1 MPLPALDPVALA
13 RYKRASE
20 DARSLPPNLLTN
32 SQRLKLY
39 ALFKQAEGPAP
50 ESGPSR
56 FDAVARAKWEAWN
69 DVRSLSAEQA
79 VESYC
84 SIIEGLVAI
93 TGGAAA
99 ALSPANGHAGAAA
112 GESGSG
118 APEEAVVTVVGE
130 AVVAEAAPADSAG
143 EAVAAASFAPPP
155 ALSPA
160 PTRTARQPP
169 ELAAEP
175 EVEAQRWAATALSL
189 APGATFEV
197 PIFVPEPSRCRYSFT
212 VAAADGSVVG
222 FSIGLLGMKP
232 QATARAAQ
240 HDGEIEV
247 PGGVGGMLV
256 VTLDNNNSMFS
267 NTVVACEVVTEPL
280 SQLAAVSRFRE
291 RQLLRHNLF
300 QAQEE
305 LAAQDDALAAIAAE
319 EVVLQD
325 ELEKAQAAVEAAA
338 QRIAA
343 NSARGS
349 AVETRKCELQDEVRA
364 LQAGVGKMLW
374 EATQPPA
381 LLPPHRLSL
390 ALSPPLP
397 LSPSAS
403 ASPLPLRG

>member
-69 DVRSLSAEQA
+69 DVRSLSADQA

-374 EATQPPA
+374 EVLRASWREALKPQPHSKADAKMATHEP
-381 LLPPHRLSL
+381 
-390 ALSPPLP
+390 
-397 LSPSAS
+397 
-403 ASPLPLRG
+403 

>member
-374 EATQPPA
+374 EVLRASWREALKPQPHSKADAKMATHEP
-381 LLPPHRLSL
+381 
-390 ALSPPLP
+390 
-397 LSPSAS
+397 
-403 ASPLPLRG
+403 

>member
-1 MPLPALDPVALA
+1 
-13 RYKRASE
+13 
-20 DARSLPPNLLTN
+20 
-32 SQRLKLY
+32 
-39 ALFKQAEGPAP
+39 
-50 ESGPSR
+50 
-56 FDAVARAKWEAWN
+56 
-69 DVRSLSAEQA
+69 
-79 VESYC
+79 
-84 SIIEGLVAI
+84 
-93 TGGAAA
+93 
-99 ALSPANGHAGAAA
+99 
-112 GESGSG
+112 
-118 APEEAVVTVVGE
+118 
-130 AVVAEAAPADSAG
+130 
-143 EAVAAASFAPPP
+143 
-155 ALSPA
+155 
-160 PTRTARQPP
+160 
-169 ELAAEP
+169 
-175 EVEAQRWAATALSL
+175 VEAQRWAATALSL

-300 QAQEE
+300 QSQEE

-349 AVETRKCELQDEVRA
+349 AVETRKNELQDEVRA
-364 LQAGVGKMLW
+364 LQASVGKMLW
-374 EATQPPA
+374 EVLRASWREALKPQPHSKADAKMATHEP
-381 LLPPHRLSL
+381 
-390 ALSPPLP
+390 
-397 LSPSAS
+397 
-403 ASPLPLRG
+403 

>member
-1 MPLPALDPVALA
+1 MRTNRCSSERVALA

-143 EAVAAASFAPPP
+143 EAVAKRRASLWGAARNDAFYAACVPGAHTVPDRPRHARPVPPDSSAPYAPP
-155 ALSPA
+155 
-160 PTRTARQPP
+160 
-169 ELAAEP
+169 
-175 EVEAQRWAATALSL
+175 
-189 APGATFEV
+189 
-197 PIFVPEPSRCRYSFT
+197 
-212 VAAADGSVVG
+212 
-222 FSIGLLGMKP
+222 
-232 QATARAAQ
+232 ARAPRAQ
-240 HDGEIEV
+240 
-247 PGGVGGMLV
+247 
-256 VTLDNNNSMFS
+256 
-267 NTVVACEVVTEPL
+267 
-280 SQLAAVSRFRE
+280 
-291 RQLLRHNLF
+291 
-300 QAQEE
+300 
-305 LAAQDDALAAIAAE
+305 
-319 EVVLQD
+319 
-325 ELEKAQAAVEAAA
+325 
-338 QRIAA
+338 
-343 NSARGS
+343 
-349 AVETRKCELQDEVRA
+349 TRSS
-364 LQAGVGKMLW
+364 G
-374 EATQPPA
+374 
-381 LLPPHRLSL
+381 
-390 ALSPPLP
+390 
-397 LSPSAS
+397 
-403 ASPLPLRG
+403 

>member
-69 DVRSLSAEQA
+69 DVRSLSADQA

-99 ALSPANGHAGAAA
+99 ALSPANGHTGAAA

-374 EATQPPA
+374 EVLRASWREALKPQPHSKADAKMATHEP
-381 LLPPHRLSL
+381 
-390 ALSPPLP
+390 
-397 LSPSAS
+397 
-403 ASPLPLRG
+403 

>member
-374 EATQPPA
+374 EVLRASWRKALKPQPHSKADAKMATHEP
-381 LLPPHRLSL
+381 
-390 ALSPPLP
+390 
-397 LSPSAS
+397 
-403 ASPLPLRG
+403 

>member
-118 APEEAVVTVVGE
+118 APEEAVVTVAGE

-212 VAAADGSVVG
+212 VAAADG
-222 FSIGLLGMKP
+222 
-232 QATARAAQ
+232 
-240 HDGEIEV
+240 
-247 PGGVGGMLV
+247 
-256 VTLDNNNSMFS
+256 
-267 NTVVACEVVTEPL
+267 CL
-280 SQLAAVSRFRE
+280 SPRSR
-291 RQLLRHNLF
+291 LP
-300 QAQEE
+300 
-305 LAAQDDALAAIAAE
+305 ALA
-319 EVVLQD
+319 
-325 ELEKAQAAVEAAA
+325 
-338 QRIAA
+338 
-343 NSARGS
+343 
-349 AVETRKCELQDEVRA
+349 
-364 LQAGVGKMLW
+364 
-374 EATQPPA
+374 P
-381 LLPPHRLSL
+381 RL
-390 ALSPPLP
+390 
-397 LSPSAS
+397 
-403 ASPLPLRG
+403 

>member
-349 AVETRKCELQDEVRA
+349 AVETRKCELRDEVRA

-374 EATQPPA
+374 EVLRASWRKALKPQPHSKADAKMATHEP
-381 LLPPHRLSL
+381 
-390 ALSPPLP
+390 
-397 LSPSAS
+397 
-403 ASPLPLRG
+403 